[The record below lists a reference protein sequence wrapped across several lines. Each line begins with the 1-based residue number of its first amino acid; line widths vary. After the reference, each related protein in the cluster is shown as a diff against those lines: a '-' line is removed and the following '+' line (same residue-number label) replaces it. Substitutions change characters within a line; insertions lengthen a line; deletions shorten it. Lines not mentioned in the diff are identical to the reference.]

1 MKRER
6 RDRRWLAAALAVSL
20 GACTPPPGP
29 PPITQLGD
37 SPCASAPDLATVRP
51 VFLSSDK
58 PVIVDLDATAAC
70 LSLPDGKRG
79 VYIAFGL
86 PESPKPYM
94 VTISSTPQGETLF
107 SPRALVLDA
116 SGATVQELPRHAF
129 MFHGATLSVAFRT
142 HGNERF
148 VVVTSDPDSVGRQQS
163 QLQSGTQTTTAASGP
178 VILTVRT
185 GWEKS
190 NNYTYA
196 LNGRIS
202 VSAQPVPS
210 AY

>member
-1 MKRER
+1 VKREHGSQA
-6 RDRRWLAAALAVSL
+6 WLAVALAVSL

-29 PPITQLGD
+29 PPVTQLGD
-37 SPCASAPDLATVRP
+37 NPCASAPDLATARP

-58 PVIVDLDATAAC
+58 PVTVDLDATVSC
-70 LSLPDGKRG
+70 LSLPEGKRG
-79 VYIAFGL
+79 VYVAFAL

-116 SGATVQELPRHAF
+116 SGATVQELPRGAF

-142 HGNERF
+142 HGSERF
-148 VVVTSDPDSVGRQQS
+148 VVVTSDPDSVGQQQS

-185 GWEKS
+185 GWEKN

-196 LNGRIS
+196 LNGRIT